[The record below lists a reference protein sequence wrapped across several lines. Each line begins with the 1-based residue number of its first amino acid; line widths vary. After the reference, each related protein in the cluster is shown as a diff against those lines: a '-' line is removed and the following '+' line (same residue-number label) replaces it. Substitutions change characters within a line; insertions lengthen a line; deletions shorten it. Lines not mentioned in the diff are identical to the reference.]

1 MTRISSFRL
10 LQCSSCGQKHILP
23 NYGSVNMAMG
33 IPADWGIKEAD
44 IRCCQ
49 RCSSYKQLKDFILL
63 TTLYKPKPNYAPNWL
78 KSLRK
83 LFNKDYKESNLHPTE
98 LYPNLESNP
107 FDPKTYFPEL
117 IHKYMEENNAFP
129 AWYSELKLRKIY
141 H

>member
-1 MTRISSFRL
+1 MTRITSFRL

-23 NYGSVNMAMG
+23 NYGSVNIEMG
-33 IPADWGIKEAD
+33 IPADWGIRNTD

-49 RCSSYKQLKDFILL
+49 RCSSYKQLKDFIQL
-63 TTLYKPKPNYAPNWL
+63 TILDKPESDYTPNWL
-78 KSLRK
+78 KSIRK
-83 LFNKDYKESNLHPTE
+83 IFKKNYKESNPHPME

-107 FDPKTYFPEL
+107 FNPKTYFPEL